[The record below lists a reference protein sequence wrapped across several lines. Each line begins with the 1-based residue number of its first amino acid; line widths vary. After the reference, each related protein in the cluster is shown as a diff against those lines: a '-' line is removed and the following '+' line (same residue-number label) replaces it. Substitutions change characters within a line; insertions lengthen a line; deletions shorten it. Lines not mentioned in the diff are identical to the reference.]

1 MGLLTD
7 SSKEADLRE
16 KVKEKRQKLS
26 SADNDSSIDR
36 GKAQEE
42 LGEALEKLEEET
54 GETSRKGLQLED
66 ESKSDLELLEDEE
79 SDSGSEISFET
90 DEEDNNSTG
99 IF

>member
-1 MGLLTD
+1 VGLLTD

-16 KVKEKRQKLS
+16 KVKEKRQKLR

-54 GETSRKGLQLED
+54 GETSKKGLQLE
-66 ESKSDLELLEDEE
+66 EGNKSDLDLLEDEE
-79 SDSGSEISFET
+79 SDNGSEISFET
-90 DEEDNNSTG
+90 DQDDNG
-99 IF
+99 GLFY